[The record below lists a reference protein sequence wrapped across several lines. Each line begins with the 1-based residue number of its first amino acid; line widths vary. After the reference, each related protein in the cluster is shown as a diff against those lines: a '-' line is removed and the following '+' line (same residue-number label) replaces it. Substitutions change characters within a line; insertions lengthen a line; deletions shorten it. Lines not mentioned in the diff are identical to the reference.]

1 MSYEAMHKV
10 RASGLSDRTQVDVLE
25 ALAFF
30 LNKETGACFPSTEAI
45 SRISRV
51 NDRLVRTTLKTLHSL
66 GLISSTQKAGQK
78 RYFTLHL
85 DRLPLPT
92 PLQEVTGGQ
101 ENAGGEESTPLY
113 ENTPLQESTGEG
125 CRKIQGTP
133 VGKCSTPLYETTPEQ
148 GINKE
153 SNKEGNKED
162 SAPAEGDTFNPSE
175 WALKQSPKNGTHES
189 TVFGPVTRNKN
200 KEKEQGIGTG
210 NSLPERT
217 LWETD
222 HFDNT
227 VKKVEK
233 PKATRAKPKTSCPFS
248 PDDPIPPEYLEY
260 AQAKH
265 PSINAQTEFTKFVNF
280 HLSKDN
286 RYSNWLA
293 AWRTWATKAEEFAKS
308 RPQSQSYTPARR
320 STDPQAGWVSTQTPT
335 NPPPLY
341 TPEEREAL
349 KKKYQAMTAIFAK
362 TDKNV

>member
-10 RASGLSDRTQVDVLE
+10 RASGLTDRTQVDVLE

-153 SNKEGNKED
+153 SNKEE
-162 SAPAEGDTFNPSE
+162 
-175 WALKQSPKNGTHES
+175 
-189 TVFGPVTRNKN
+189 
-200 KEKEQGIGTG
+200 EQG
-210 NSLPERT
+210 SLPAQAP
-217 LWETD
+217 WETTD
-222 HFDNT
+222 QLSAD
-227 VKKVEK
+227 VKKIEK

-293 AWRTWATKAEEFAKS
+293 AWRYWVGNIKTYS
-308 RPQSQSYTPARR
+308 RQTQR
-320 STDPQAGWVSTQTPT
+320 STNIRFEGHDNDFSCIYG
-335 NPPPLY
+335 
-341 TPEEREAL
+341 
-349 KKKYQAMTAIFAK
+349 
-362 TDKNV
+362 

>member
-10 RASGLSDRTQVDVLE
+10 RASGLTDRTQVDVLE

-101 ENAGGEESTPLY
+101 ENAGGEESAPLY

-153 SNKEGNKED
+153 SNKEE
-162 SAPAEGDTFNPSE
+162 
-175 WALKQSPKNGTHES
+175 
-189 TVFGPVTRNKN
+189 
-200 KEKEQGIGTG
+200 EQG
-210 NSLPERT
+210 SLPAQAP
-217 LWETD
+217 WETD
-222 HFDNT
+222 HLTNDG
-227 VKKVEK
+227 KKVEK

-260 AQAKH
+260 AKQKH
-265 PSINAQTEFTKFVNF
+265 PSIDAQAEFTKFVDF

-286 RYSNWLA
+286 RYCDWYA
-293 AWRTWATKAEEFAKS
+293 AWRTWATNAEEYARKRAPS
-308 RPQSQSYTPARR
+308 YRPAYGGFREKRQCDRVY
-320 STDPQAGWVSTQTPT
+320 DPDDPV
-335 NPPPLY
+335 
-341 TPEEREAL
+341 
-349 KKKYQAMTAIFAK
+349 
-362 TDKNV
+362 

>member
-175 WALKQSPKNGTHES
+175 WALKQSPKNGTLESTENGTLLDQSTKNGTHES

-200 KEKEQGIGTG
+200 KEEEQKRDTHSDAPVEGDLFNDDVKEIKT
-210 NSLPERT
+210 
-217 LWETD
+217 
-222 HFDNT
+222 
-227 VKKVEK
+227 
-233 PKATRAKPKTSCPFS
+233 PKRPKTPPTLCPFK
-248 PDDPIPPEYLEY
+248 DGDQIPPQYLEY
-260 AQAKH
+260 VKRKR
-265 PSINAQTEFTKFVNF
+265 PDIDAQTEFEKFFNY
-280 HLSKDN
+280 HAGQGNKKSD
-286 RYSNWLA
+286 WLA
-293 AWRTWATKAEEFAKS
+293 AWRYWVGNIKTYS
-308 RPQSQSYTPARR
+308 RQTQR
-320 STDPQAGWVSTQTPT
+320 STNIRFEGHDNDFSCIYG
-335 NPPPLY
+335 
-341 TPEEREAL
+341 
-349 KKKYQAMTAIFAK
+349 
-362 TDKNV
+362 